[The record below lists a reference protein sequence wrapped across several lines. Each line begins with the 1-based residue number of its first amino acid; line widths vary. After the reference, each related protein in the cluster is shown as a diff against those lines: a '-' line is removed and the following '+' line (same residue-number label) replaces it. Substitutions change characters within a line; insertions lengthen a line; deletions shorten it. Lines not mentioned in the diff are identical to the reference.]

1 MQLFQREMTYHRWL
15 CMRGRPQPLSGQLKF
30 CRFFFGHYIGQKVHS
45 GSSVRYYGITRV
57 NFWANTVLL
66 FLIVSVELCPSHT
79 KEYFTRCRLRALPG
93 VDIGAVEIQA
103 YILWAPLLV
112 FWCRFLLP
120 GFPAQQTCSFW
131 LLTWAQQV
139 RTQSIKSEC
148 WLLQDPTHFS
158 ITIRFSRVK
167 PHIFPWNPMNKTR
180 VPTKWSTMLGEQ
192 DSALDS
198 PFLLEES

>member
-1 MQLFQREMTYHRWL
+1 MDSRSQSTFCASQKHFSRRLGLWRCFHSQMSVSHQPASMQLFQREMTYHRWL

-66 FLIVSVELCPSHT
+66 FLIVSVELCPSG
-79 KEYFTRCRLRALPG
+79 CRLRALPW

-120 GFPAQQTCSFW
+120 GFPAQQTQGHCAYLSLWTHLVEDAVPPWLFPFW
-131 LLTWAQQV
+131 
-139 RTQSIKSEC
+139 K
-148 WLLQDPTHFS
+148 
-158 ITIRFSRVK
+158 
-167 PHIFPWNPMNKTR
+167 KTMW
-180 VPTKWSTMLGEQ
+180 TFFGS
-192 DSALDS
+192 SAF
-198 PFLLEES
+198 FL